1 MTPEGQANRVK
12 INKQVYTKLKSFFT
26 AKEIINKMKRQHVEL
41 EKMSENHTSDKRFI
55 SKIHKVFTQ
64 LNSKKK
70 KKEIKSI

>member
-1 MTPEGQANRVK
+1 
-12 INKQVYTKLKSFFT
+12 
-26 AKEIINKMKRQHVEL
+26 MKRQHVEL

-70 KKEIKSI
+70 KKRNKINLKNEPEYLNRQSSKEGIQMANRYTKSAQHH